1 MRVDRAAGV
10 FAAGADIISVVTDI
24 TLHDDPEARV
34 KSWLEVTR

>member
-10 FAAGADIISVVTDI
+10 FAAGANIVSVVTDI
-24 TLHDDPEARV
+24 TLHDGPEERL